1 MIEIKQANTQ
11 SDYKLI
17 EELADTI
24 WREHY
29 PSIISIEQIDYML
42 AKFNSVE
49 AIVSQ
54 INDGYQ
60 FYYMTFNNVS
70 VGYMS
75 IKKED
80 DFLFLGKLYVKKKC
94 RGKGIGKTTL
104 QFIDAEA
111 KRSHLKSIQLKVN
124 KYNTKSISAYEKLGF
139 KNVKASV
146 TNIGGGYI
154 MDDYELKKE
163 I

>member
-11 SDYKLI
+11 LDYKLI
-17 EELADTI
+17 EELANTI

-42 AKFNSVE
+42 TKFNSVE

-54 INDGYQ
+54 INEGYQ

-80 DFLFLGKLYVKKKC
+80 DFLFLGKLYVKREF

-104 QFIDAEA
+104 QFIDVEA
-111 KRSHLKSIQLKVN
+111 KRNHLKFIQLKVN
-124 KYNTKSISAYEKLGF
+124 KCNTKSISAYKKLGF

-146 TNIGGGYI
+146 TDIGGGFI

>member
-11 SDYKLI
+11 LDYKLI
-17 EELADTI
+17 EELATTI

-42 AKFNSVE
+42 TKFNSVE

-54 INDGYQ
+54 INEGYQ

-80 DFLFLGKLYVKKKC
+80 DFLFLGKLYVKREF

-104 QFIDAEA
+104 QFIDVEA
-111 KRSHLKSIQLKVN
+111 KRNHLKFIQLKVN
-124 KYNTKSISAYEKLGF
+124 KYNTKSISAYKKLGF
-139 KNVKASV
+139 KNVKTSV
-146 TNIGGGYI
+146 TDIGGGFI